1 VNYLKILVTKMG
13 DAEIIPDERQDEADF
28 VIVQNNSKEIYRS
41 AQSLNW
47 NEFLGLITKEI
58 DEKFSAEQN
67 ESEEKSKKGKKI
79 TTQKDKIPTKL
90 EKPPNETVLL
100 QLEKPTGKKE
110 KKRKLY
116 DEEKPARARDN
127 SDGEP
132 ETRKKPN
139 KRRSTTKK

>member
-79 TTQKDKIPTKL
+79 TTQKDK
-90 EKPPNETVLL
+90 N
-100 QLEKPTGKKE
+100 
-110 KKRKLY
+110 
-116 DEEKPARARDN
+116 
-127 SDGEP
+127 
-132 ETRKKPN
+132 PN
-139 KRRSTTKK
+139 KT

>member
-58 DEKFSAEQN
+58 DEKFAEEHD
-67 ESEEKSKKGKKI
+67 ESEEKSKKGKK
-79 TTQKDKIPTKL
+79 TNNL
-90 EKPPNETVLL
+90 
-100 QLEKPTGKKE
+100 
-110 KKRKLY
+110 
-116 DEEKPARARDN
+116 
-127 SDGEP
+127 
-132 ETRKKPN
+132 N
-139 KRRSTTKK
+139 KT